1 MSQLLELLV
10 AQQQQNVGLQSRVEE
25 LSQQVVSLKG
35 NAAGSETAQAAD
47 TVQAATAATAAPVP
61 QQQQL
66 QVEGPGSKAAAGETA
81 SSAEQSPPL
90 PKAPVADAPVAA
102 QPQASTP
109 LVAAQPPAAA
119 TATVA
124 AAPHSQRPAS
134 ATQGKALKPQNGQ
147 GKRDRQDKRDKKD
160 EKDTKDRRDRQTQ
173 GRGRERGAVKV
184 VPEDVRVLGRLEEL
198 RRQSDALVKALQARG
213 AWGERAA

>member
-1 MSQLLELLV
+1 MLQLLELLV

-35 NAAGSETAQAAD
+35 NAADSETAQAAD
-47 TVQAATAATAAPVP
+47 AVQAATAATVSLV
-61 QQQQL
+61 QQI
-66 QVEGPGSKAAAGETA
+66 QVEGPAGSKAAADKTA

-90 PKAPVADAPVAA
+90 PDARVADAPVAA

-109 LVAAQPPAAA
+109 LAAAQPPAAA
-119 TATVA
+119 TAD
-124 AAPHSQRPAS
+124 APHSQRPAS
-134 ATQGKALKPQNGQ
+134 TTPGKALKPQNGQ
-147 GKRDRQDKRDKKD
+147 GKRDRQGKKD
-160 EKDTKDRRDRQTQ
+160 EKDKKDTKDRRDRQTQ

-213 AWGERAA
+213 ALGGQGSMT